1 MARPPQVTRHIIFT
15 RCICQCVDATT
26 GTIFGLVVDLPRIVK
41 DRKRMLK
48 KCREIVE
55 KDKVHI
61 IQVEDYKYMK
71 AFALQTE
78 IEFLHNG
85 KILALSEL
93 DKCTE
98 VMAKEE
104 D

>member
-1 MARPPQVTRHIIFT
+1 
-15 RCICQCVDATT
+15 
-26 GTIFGLVVDLPRIVK
+26 
-41 DRKRMLK
+41 
-48 KCREIVE
+48 
-55 KDKVHI
+55 
-61 IQVEDYKYMK
+61 MK

-104 D
+104 E